1 MKKRI
6 ISLTTSMAMVSS
18 LFVALPINTYAAD
31 SIDGIYAESL
41 TSSAFTIGDTFTIG
55 SLTYEVIADGE
66 VEVFKC
72 DSFATGAID
81 IPACVSY
88 GENDFNVTSIY
99 TTAFINCTKVT
110 RIYIPNSITKIESG
124 AFPNVTKLEGI
135 YVDDENQNYCS
146 DNGVLFNKDKTELI
160 IAPRTLTEYIIPSS
174 VKQIGNSAFNGC
186 KNLGGVT
193 IGDNV
198 TSIGGSAFYE
208 CESLISISIPN
219 SVKTIGGGAF
229 YRCTNLKYVEFGDSV
244 TELGEYAFNY
254 CYALE
259 TVTLPD
265 SVTNINRAFNCTG
278 LTSIDLGQ
286 GVKSLKYRAFW
297 GNSKLASVTFGS
309 NFISVGSSAFEGC
322 ESLINVY
329 YYGTEEQWGKIS
341 ISDGNFYLTDC
352 ATMHYHTH
360 NFNTWTTTKPAT
372 CTSTGTS
379 IRKCSACG
387 KTETKVIPKLAHR
400 YTATAVKP
408 TYAAKGYTLHKCSVC
423 GTSYKDN
430 HTAKKTVPTVSVKSS
445 YTYAPDAVRI
455 NWNKVSGASGYRI
468 FRYNTATKKWQV
480 VGRIF
485 NNSTFNFR
493 NSGLK
498 PGTAYKYS
506 VQAFVKENGRYFY
519 GKCSPYIYTATKPS
533 STKITKNTYA
543 PDAVRL
549 YWNKVSCSGYKI
561 QKYNSA
567 TKTWTTIKKVPGSA
581 TNYRISGLRRNTA
594 YKFRIQPY
602 KAAGAGKYSYG
613 TVSASYTARTSK

>member
-41 TSSAFTIGDTFTIG
+41 TSNAFTIGDTFTIG
-55 SLTYEVIADGE
+55 SLTYEVIADNE

-72 DSFATGAID
+72 DLFATDTID
-81 IPACVSY
+81 IPDCVSFFE
-88 GENDFNVTSIY
+88 END
-99 TTAFINCTKVT
+99 C
-110 RIYIPNSITKIESG
+110 
-124 AFPNVTKLEGI
+124 
-135 YVDDENQNYCS
+135 
-146 DNGVLFNKDKTELI
+146 
-160 IAPRTLTEYIIPSS
+160 
-174 VKQIGNSAFNGC
+174 
-186 KNLGGVT
+186 
-193 IGDNV
+193 NV
-198 TSIGGSAFYE
+198 TSIGDKAFYF
-208 CESLISISIPN
+208 CTSLTSVTIPN
-219 SVKTIGGGAF
+219 SVTSIGDDAF
-229 YRCTNLKYVEFGDSV
+229 DLCTSLTSV
-244 TELGEYAFNY
+244 TI
-254 CYALE
+254 
-259 TVTLPD
+259 PD
-265 SVTNINRAFNCTG
+265 SVTSIGDYAFLVCSS
-278 LTSIDLGQ
+278 LTD
-286 GVKSLKYRAFW
+286 
-297 GNSKLASVTFGS
+297 
-309 NFISVGSSAFEGC
+309 
-322 ESLINVY
+322 VY
-329 YYGTEEQWGKIS
+329 YTGTQEEWNKIS
-341 ISDGNFYLTDC
+341 IGVYNDDLTN
-352 ATMHYHTH
+352 ATIHYHTH
-360 NFNTWTTTKPAT
+360 KFTAWTTTKTAT

-379 IRKCSACG
+379 IRKCSACA

-400 YTATAVKP
+400 YAATVVKP
-408 TYAAKGYTLHKCSVC
+408 TYAAKGYTLHKCSAC

-430 HTAKKTVPTVSVKSS
+430 YTAKKTVPTVSVKST

-455 NWNKVSGASGYRI
+455 NWNKVSGASGYKI

-480 VGRIF
+480 VGKIF

-533 STKITKNTYA
+533 STKITKNTHA

-567 TKTWTTIKKVPGSA
+567 TKTWTTIKKVPSSA